1 MVAATVPV
9 PPTTKPSSEVALM
22 SLLSSSHLSLGML
35 DPLAS
40 GLTRSSG
47 KVYPLNFAGPDGK
60 IALSHRL
67 SPRVPTGRLTE
78 LTAGVPPDVEIGRQS
93 HQLTILP
100 VEKPWGMR
108 PGRMDGP
115 S

>member
-67 SPRVPTGRLTE
+67 SPRVPTGRLTG
-78 LTAGVPPDVEIGRQS
+78 LAAGVRPDVERGRQS
-93 HQLTILP
+93 HPLAILP
-100 VEKPWGMR
+100 VETLWGIR
-108 PGRMDGP
+108 PGCRDRP